1 MTGSVTRQDKLNP
14 VATIILATQASKMA
28 LSCPFGTT
36 RCVPRPSLLD
46 QECFFNAL
54 AWTSTPS
61 RLVNKQ
67 IIILKKTWQIS
78 ILSPLYLDR
87 TGLVNNSMGLLLVSG
102 KASDCYAASL
112 GFDFRSEKKTGNY
125 FCNNFELFSLS
136 RFLERHIEKAKL
148 TDYLFC

>member
-1 MTGSVTRQDKLNP
+1 MCPKTKLARSRMLLQCARMDFHSVS
-14 VATIILATQASKMA
+14 ASK
-28 LSCPFGTT
+28 
-36 RCVPRPSLLD
+36 
-46 QECFFNAL
+46 QEDNNL
-54 AWTSTPS
+54 
-61 RLVNKQ
+61 K
-67 IIILKKTWQIS
+67 KKTWQIS

-125 FCNNFELFSLS
+125 LCNNFELFSLS